1 MKNHVFIQA
10 HLASKRL
17 PGKVLKKICGK
28 SIVELIAERAYNI
41 KNIDE
46 IILVTG
52 SIEKNK
58 SLVDEVKKIKLSY
71 YCGNE
76 ENVLDRFYQAS
87 KEFNSDRIIRITGDC
102 PLIDFNIINIGMSIF
117 NRNTYDILSN
127 NRIRTYPLGL
137 NFEIFSK
144 NALQKSWKE
153 VLKDYENEEI
163 FQKTL

>member
-28 SIVELIAERAYNI
+28 SIVELIVERAYNI

-52 SIEKNK
+52 SVDKNNT
-58 SLVDEVKKIKLSY
+58 LVDEAKKIKISY
-71 YCGNE
+71 YCGSE
-76 ENVLDRFYQAS
+76 ENVLDRFFQAS
-87 KEFNSDRIIRITGDC
+87 KEFNSDRIIRITADC

-117 NRNTYDILSN
+117 DRNNYDILSN
-127 NRIRTYPLGL
+127 NRRKTYPHGL
-137 NFEIFSK
+137 NFEIFKQSALH
-144 NALQKSWKE
+144 NA
-153 VLKDYENEEI
+153 
-163 FQKTL
+163 